1 MKKKS
6 RVFCALNV
14 DLPLPEVSLHTPE
27 VDLRTRI
34 GITSDFSRQNTMC
47 SLRFKM
53 KYANME
59 TAFVFRQI
67 DTLPTSL
74 GIDTLI

>member
-1 MKKKS
+1 MKKS
-6 RVFCALNV
+6 RVCCALNV

-27 VDLRTRI
+27 VDLRMRI
-34 GITSDFSRQNTMC
+34 GITSDFSCQKTKC

-53 KYANME
+53 KIYENME

-74 GIDTLI
+74 GIVT